1 MKRITILFLVTV
13 SLSLGSCD
21 ILQQILDEAAQQTTT
36 LSNGEIIQGLKE
48 ALSVGAVSS
57 SKTLHAT
64 DGYFKDQAVK
74 ILLPPEANVIVEN
87 IRKVPGLG
95 DKMMDD
101 LVLRINRS
109 AEDAAVEAKPIFINA
124 VKSMT
129 IQDGMTI
136 LKGSNTA
143 ATNYLKSKT
152 YSQLESAFTPKI
164 NTSLNKKLVGNVS
177 TNQAWTQITTLFNKV
192 APFIGKPKVNTDL
205 GNYVTEKALDG
216 LFVKV
221 ADEEKKI
228 RANPLSYASD
238 IIKKVFGYAKNNL

>member
-1 MKRITILFLVTV
+1 MKQIAIIFFISITLG
-13 SLSLGSCD
+13 LGSCD
-21 ILQQILDEAAQQTTT
+21 ILQQVLDDATQQTT
-36 LSNGEIIQGLKE
+36 LSNGEIVRGLKE

-57 SKTLHAT
+57 SKALHAT

-95 DKMMDD
+95 DQMMDD

-109 AEDAAVEAKPIFINA
+109 AEDAASEAKPIFIDA

-152 YSQLESAFTPKI
+152 YNRLRSAFTPKI
-164 NTSLNKKLVGNVS
+164 NASLNKKIVGNVS
-177 TNQAWTQITTLFNKV
+177 TNEAWKKITSLYNKV
-192 APFIGKPKVNTDL
+192 APFIGKSKVNTSL
-205 GNYVTEKALDG
+205 GDYVTRKALDG
-216 LFVKV
+216 LFYKV

-228 RANPLSYASD
+228 RANPLNYASE
-238 IIKKVFGYAKNNL
+238 IIKKVFGYAKNNF